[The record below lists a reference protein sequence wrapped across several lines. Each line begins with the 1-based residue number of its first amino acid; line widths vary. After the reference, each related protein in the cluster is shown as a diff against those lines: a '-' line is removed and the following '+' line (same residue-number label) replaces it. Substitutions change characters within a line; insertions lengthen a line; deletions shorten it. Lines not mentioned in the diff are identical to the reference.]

1 MSNKLA
7 KSQLQLKEIAYI
19 VRYPEAIKFAELQE
33 QVTWKAAELDVTKDI
48 QDMRVTRTQA
58 EYHGIVT
65 TLKLFTLYELAAG
78 TDYWLGR
85 FMRMF
90 PRPADMQ
97 RMAAEFGKTEL
108 HIHAPFYNAINE
120 ALLLN
125 TPAFYESYL
134 QSPVLTE
141 RMEFI
146 EDVINDKEDLVSLG
160 AFSMV
165 EGAILYTNFAYLK
178 HFSVSGKNG
187 LNTVV
192 RGINFSVRD
201 ENLHSLGGAWAFKK
215 LEMERSV
222 AGTLTQRQAETIKD
236 RLRWVGRSIVA
247 HEDEIIDMIFSEGE
261 VSGITAAELKAFVR
275 HRVDLCL
282 KNLGVNTLYDVTWNP
297 IADWFYKNIN
307 MVQFSDFFVGVGNQ
321 YNSNHVKEK
330 FGWRR
335 KDVTV

>member
-1 MSNKLA
+1 MKWD
-7 KSQLQLKEIAYI
+7 KVPMQMKEIAYI

-33 QVTWKAAELDVTKDI
+33 QVTWKAAELDVSKDI
-48 QDMRVTRTQA
+48 QDMRVNRTPA

-90 PRPADMQ
+90 PRPADMH

-125 TPAFYESYL
+125 TPEFYESYL
-134 QSPVLTE
+134 DSPVLKE
-141 RMEFI
+141 RMDFI

-215 LEMERSV
+215 LLTERAA
-222 AGTLTQRQAETIKD
+222 AGWPAYK
-236 RLRWVGRSIVA
+236 LRVLHTKLQEVGEKIVE
-247 HEDEIIDMIFSEGE
+247 HEDAIIDMVFSEGE
-261 VSGITAAELKAFVR
+261 VSGITAEELKAFVR

-282 KNLGVNTLYDVTWNP
+282 KNLGIDTIFDVTWNP
-297 IADWFYKNIN
+297 IADWFYNNIN
-307 MVQFSDFFVGVGNQ
+307 MIQFSDFFVGIGKE

-330 FGWRR
+330 FTWRR
-335 KDVTV
+335 PNVTV

>member
-1 MSNKLA
+1 MSDKKA
-7 KSQLQLKEIAYI
+7 KTPLQLKEIAYI

-48 QDMRVTRTQA
+48 QDMRVTRTPA

-134 QSPVLTE
+134 QSPVLSD
-141 RMEFI
+141 RMTFI
-146 EDVINDKEDLVSLG
+146 EEVINDKEDLVSLG

-165 EGAILYTNFAYLK
+165 EGSILYTNFAYLK

-201 ENLHSLGGAWAFKK
+201 ENLHSLGGAWAFRK
-215 LEMERSV
+215 LLAEKV
-222 AGTLTQRQAETIKD
+222 ASGWKRWMAVHNKLQA
-236 RLRWVGRSIVA
+236 VGLKIVE
-247 HEDEIIDMIFSEGE
+247 HEDEIIDMLFSEGE

-282 KNLGVNTLYDVTWNP
+282 KNLGIDTLYDVTWNP

-330 FGWRR
+330 FVWRR
-335 KDVTV
+335 KDVPV

>member
-1 MSNKLA
+1 MSNKMA
-7 KSQLQLKEIAYI
+7 KTQLQLKEIAYI
-19 VRYPEAIKFAELQE
+19 VRYPEAIKFAEMQE

-48 QDMRVTRTQA
+48 QDMRVTRTPA

-134 QSPVLTE
+134 QSPVLKE

-146 EDVINDKEDLVSLG
+146 EEVINDKEDLVSLG

-201 ENLHSLGGAWAFKK
+201 ENLHSLGGAWAYRK
-215 LEMERSV
+215 LLAEKES
-222 AGTLTQRQAETIKD
+222 AGWRGWSTVYNKLQD
-236 RLRWVGRSIVA
+236 VGLKIVE

-282 KNLGVNTLYDVTWNP
+282 KNLGIDTLFDVTWNP

>member
-1 MSNKLA
+1 MSNKMA
-7 KSQLQLKEIAYI
+7 KTQLQLKEIAYI
-19 VRYPEAIKFAELQE
+19 VRYPEAIKFAEMQE

-48 QDMRVTRTQA
+48 QDMRVTRTPA

-125 TPAFYESYL
+125 TPEFYESYL
-134 QSPVLTE
+134 DSPVLSE
-141 RMEFI
+141 RMLFI
-146 EDVINDKEDLVSLG
+146 EKVINDKDDLVSLG

-178 HFSVSGKNG
+178 HFSVAGKNG

-201 ENLHSLGGAWAFKK
+201 ENMHSLGGAWAFRK
-215 LEMERSV
+215 LREERQKV
-222 AGTLTQRQAETIKD
+222 GQTTQLYEFNLEEN
-236 RLRWVGRSIVA
+236 LRAVGRTIVE
-247 HEDEIIDMIFSEGE
+247 HEDEIIDMIFSEGQ
-261 VSGITAAELKAFVR
+261 VTGITADELKAFVR

-282 KNLGVNTLYDVTWNP
+282 KNLGVDTLFEVTWNP

-330 FGWRR
+330 FVWRR
-335 KDVTV
+335 K

>member
-1 MSNKLA
+1 MRSMK
-7 KSQLQLKEIAYI
+7 LKEIAYI
-19 VRYPEAIKFAELQE
+19 VRYPEAIRFAELQE

-48 QDMRVTRTQA
+48 QDMRVNRTPA

-90 PRPADMQ
+90 PRPADLH

-134 QSPVLTE
+134 DSPVLRD
-141 RMEFI
+141 RMDFI
-146 EDVINDKEDLVSLG
+146 DDVIRDKDDLVSCG

-178 HFSVSGKNG
+178 HFSVAGKNG

-201 ENLHSLGGAWAFKK
+201 ENLHSLGGAWAFKTLMAEREAGGQWRDRVQVRRK
-215 LEMERSV
+215 LYE
-222 AGTLTQRQAETIKD
+222 
-236 RLRWVGRSIVA
+236 VGHKIVE
-247 HEDEIIDMIFSEGE
+247 HEDEIINMIFSEGE

-275 HRVDLCL
+275 HRVDFCL
-282 KNLGVNTLYDVTWNP
+282 ENLGFEAIFKVTWNP

-330 FGWRR
+330 FGWRVP
-335 KDVTV
+335 DVIV

>member
-1 MSNKLA
+1 MSKT
-7 KSQLQLKEIAYI
+7 QLQTKEIAYI

-33 QVTWKAAELDVTKDI
+33 QVTWKASELDVTKDI
-48 QDMRVTRTQA
+48 QDMRVNRTPA

-90 PRPADMQ
+90 PRPADLQ

-120 ALLLN
+120 ALMLN
-125 TPAFYESYL
+125 TPEFYESYL
-134 QSPVLTE
+134 NSPVLVE
-141 RMEFI
+141 RMNFI
-146 EDVINDKEDLVSLG
+146 EDVINDKKDLVSLG

-165 EGAILYTNFAYLK
+165 EGAILYSNFAYLK
-178 HFSVSGKNG
+178 HFSVAGKNG

-201 ENLHSLGGAWAFKK
+201 ENLHSLGGAWAYRKLMTELEEAGYTDFTLVQSKLKK
-215 LEMERSV
+215 V
-222 AGTLTQRQAETIKD
+222 GQTIVD
-236 RLRWVGRSIVA
+236 

-261 VSGITAAELKAFVR
+261 VSGITADELKTFVR
-275 HRVDLCL
+275 HRVNVCL
-282 KNLGVNTLYDVTWNP
+282 GNLNIDPIFDVTWNP
-297 IADWFYKNIN
+297 IADWFYENIN

-321 YNSNHVKEK
+321 YNSKHSQDK
-330 FGWRR
+330 FIWPE
-335 KDVTV
+335 VYNVSTV

>member
-1 MSNKLA
+1 MKWDKA
-7 KSQLQLKEIAYI
+7 PMQMKEIAYI

-33 QVTWKAAELDVTKDI
+33 QVTWKAAELDVSKDI
-48 QDMRVTRTQA
+48 QDMRVNRTPA

-90 PRPADMQ
+90 PRPADMH

-125 TPAFYESYL
+125 TPEFYESYL
-134 QSPVLTE
+134 DSPVLKE

-146 EDVINDKEDLVSLG
+146 EGVINDKEDLVSLG

-201 ENLHSLGGAWAFKK
+201 ENLHSLGGAWAFRK
-215 LEMERSV
+215 LLSERV
-222 AGTLTQRQAETIKD
+222 ELTARQTATIKD
-236 RLRWVGRSIVA
+236 RLRWVGRKIVD
-247 HEDEIIDMIFSEGE
+247 HEDEIIDMVFSEGE
-261 VSGITAAELKAFVR
+261 VSGITAEELKAFVR

-282 KNLGVNTLYDVTWNP
+282 KNLGIDTIFDVTWNP
-297 IADWFYKNIN
+297 IADWFYNNIN
-307 MVQFSDFFVGVGNQ
+307 MIQFSDFFVGIGKE

-330 FGWRR
+330 FTWRR
-335 KDVTV
+335 PNVTV

>member
-48 QDMRVTRTQA
+48 QDMRVTRTPA

-134 QSPVLTE
+134 QSPVLSE
-141 RMEFI
+141 RMDFI

-201 ENLHSLGGAWAFKK
+201 ENLHSLGGAWAYRK
-215 LEMERSV
+215 LLAEKEL
-222 AGTLTQRQAETIKD
+222 AGWRGWSTVYNKLQD
-236 RLRWVGRSIVA
+236 VGLKIVE

-282 KNLGVNTLYDVTWNP
+282 KNLGIDTLFDVTWNP

>member
-1 MSNKLA
+1 MSKT
-7 KSQLQLKEIAYI
+7 QLQTKEIAYI

-33 QVTWKAAELDVTKDI
+33 QVTWKAAELDVSKDI
-48 QDMRVTRTQA
+48 QDMRVNRTPS

-90 PRPADMQ
+90 PRPADLQ

-125 TPAFYESYL
+125 TPEFYESYL
-134 QSPVLTE
+134 DSPVLKE

-146 EDVINDKEDLVSLG
+146 DNVIRDKEDLVSLG

-201 ENLHSLGGAWAFKK
+201 ENLHSLGGAWAFRK
-215 LEMERSV
+215 LLSERV
-222 AGTLTQRQAETIKD
+222 ELTGWQVESIKD

-247 HEDEIIDMIFSEGE
+247 HEDEIIEMVFSQGE
-261 VSGITAAELKAFVR
+261 VSGITADELKAFVR

-282 KNLGVNTLYDVTWNP
+282 ENLGIEPIFNVTWNP
-297 IADWFYKNIN
+297 IADWFYSNIN

-321 YNSNHVKEK
+321 YNSKHVQEK
-330 FGWRR
+330 FTWPRGY
-335 KDVTV
+335 DVSV

>member
-1 MSNKLA
+1 MSDKKA
-7 KSQLQLKEIAYI
+7 KTSLQLKEIAYI

-48 QDMRVTRTQA
+48 QDMRVTRTPA

-134 QSPVLTE
+134 QSPVLSE
-141 RMEFI
+141 RMDFI

-201 ENLHSLGGAWAFKK
+201 ENLHSLGGAWAFRK
-215 LEMERSV
+215 L
-222 AGTLTQRQAETIKD
+222 LAEKEANGWNKWFTVHNKLQNVGIK
-236 RLRWVGRSIVA
+236 IVE

-261 VSGITAAELKAFVR
+261 VSGITAEELKAFVR

-282 KNLGVNTLYDVTWNP
+282 KNLGVDTLYDVTWNP

>member
-1 MSNKLA
+1 MSKT
-7 KSQLQLKEIAYI
+7 QLQLKEIAYI
-19 VRYPEAIKFAELQE
+19 VRYPEAITFAEAQE

-48 QDMRVTRTQA
+48 QDMRVNRTPA

-90 PRPADMQ
+90 PRPADLQ

-134 QSPVLTE
+134 DSPVLKE

-146 EDVINDKEDLVSLG
+146 DDVIRDKEDLVSCG

-165 EGAILYTNFAYLK
+165 EGGILYTNFAYLK

-201 ENLHSLGGAWAFKK
+201 ENLHALGGAWAYRK
-215 LEMERSV
+215 LEAERME
-222 AGTLTQRQAETIKD
+222 AGTLTKQQRFMVQQ
-236 RLRWVGRSIVA
+236 RLLSVGLKIVE
-247 HEDEIIDMIFSEGE
+247 HEDEIINMIFSQGA
-261 VSGITAAELKAFVR
+261 VSGITADELKAFVR

-282 KNLGVNTLYDVTWNP
+282 ENLGIEPIFNVTWNP
-297 IADWFYKNIN
+297 IADWFYSNIN
-307 MVQFSDFFVGVGNQ
+307 MVQFSDFFVGIGNQ
-321 YNSNHVKEK
+321 YNSNHVQEK
-330 FGWRR
+330 FLWPE
-335 KDVTV
+335 KYNVTV

>member
-48 QDMRVTRTQA
+48 QDMRVTRTPA

-134 QSPVLTE
+134 QSPVLSE
-141 RMEFI
+141 RMDFI

-201 ENLHSLGGAWAFKK
+201 ENLHSLGGAWAFRK
-215 LEMERSV
+215 L
-222 AGTLTQRQAETIKD
+222 LAEKEANGWNKWFTVHNKLQNVGIK
-236 RLRWVGRSIVA
+236 IVE
-247 HEDEIIDMIFSEGE
+247 HEDEIIDMIFSEGK
-261 VSGITAAELKAFVR
+261 VSGITAEELKAFVR

-282 KNLGVNTLYDVTWNP
+282 KNLGVDTIYDVTWNP

>member
-7 KSQLQLKEIAYI
+7 KTQLQLKEIAYI

-48 QDMRVTRTQA
+48 QDMRVTRTPA

-125 TPAFYESYL
+125 TTEFYESYL
-134 QSPVLTE
+134 NSPVLKE

-201 ENLHSLGGAWAFKK
+201 ENLHSLGGAWAFRK
-215 LEMERSV
+215 LLTEKE
-222 AGTLTQRQAETIKD
+222 AGGWSRRVHIGVQLAE
-236 RLRWVGRSIVA
+236 VGRKIVE
-247 HEDEIIDMIFSEGE
+247 HEDEIIDMIFSQGE

-282 KNLGVNTLYDVTWNP
+282 KNLGFDTIFNVTWNP

-321 YNSNHVKEK
+321 YNSNHTKEK
-330 FGWRR
+330 FGWRVP
-335 KDVTV
+335 DVVV

>member
-1 MSNKLA
+1 MKWDKA
-7 KSQLQLKEIAYI
+7 PMQMKEIAYI

-33 QVTWKAAELDVTKDI
+33 QVTWKAAELDVSKDI
-48 QDMRVTRTQA
+48 QDMRVNRTPA

-90 PRPADMQ
+90 PRPADMH

-125 TPAFYESYL
+125 TPEFYESYL
-134 QSPVLTE
+134 DSPVLKE

-146 EDVINDKEDLVSLG
+146 EGVINDKEDLVSLG

-201 ENLHSLGGAWAFKK
+201 ENLHSLGGAWAFRK
-215 LEMERSV
+215 LLSERV
-222 AGTLTQRQAETIKD
+222 ELTARQTATIKD
-236 RLRWVGRSIVA
+236 RLRWVGRKIVD
-247 HEDEIIDMIFSEGE
+247 HEDEIIDMVFSEGE
-261 VSGITAAELKAFVR
+261 VSGITAKELKAFVR

-282 KNLGVNTLYDVTWNP
+282 KNLGIDTIFDVTWNP
-297 IADWFYKNIN
+297 IADWFYNNIN
-307 MVQFSDFFVGVGNQ
+307 MIQFSDFFVGIGKE

-330 FGWRR
+330 FTWRR
-335 KDVTV
+335 PNVTV